1 MPFLTLL
8 ISPIWRV
15 VVIGVAL
22 IALAFGTYLKI
33 QADAVDKH
41 KARQQI
47 QDMKRLQNALDA
59 DERAR
64 RMLADPNGLRADD
77 GYRRD

>member
-8 ISPIWRV
+8 ISPIGRV
-15 VVIGVAL
+15 VL
-22 IALAFGTYLKI
+22 IAVAVMALAIGAYLKI
-33 QADAVDKH
+33 QSDAVEKH
-41 KARQQI
+41 KARQQV
-47 QDMKRLQNALDA
+47 QDMKRLQNALEA

-64 RMLADPNGLRADD
+64 RMLADPDGLRAND

>member
-8 ISPIWRV
+8 ISPIGRV

-22 IALAFGTYLKI
+22 IALAVGAYLKI

>member
-8 ISPIWRV
+8 ISPIGRV

-22 IALAFGTYLKI
+22 IALAFGAYLKI

>member
-1 MPFLTLL
+1 MPLITLL
-8 ISPIWRV
+8 ISPIGRV

-22 IALAFGTYLKI
+22 IALAIGAYLKI

-41 KARQQI
+41 KARQQF

>member
-8 ISPIWRV
+8 ISPIGRV